1 MSEPDVRVSV
11 VVPTCNRADRVERL
25 LHALA
30 AQDLDEPFEV
40 VVVDDASIDNTVH
53 RLESFITTLDLPVVL
68 VASTANTGPAG
79 ARNRGW
85 HRARGDLVAFTDD
98 DCVPDPGWL
107 RGLVTVLDRADV
119 VVGRTRPP
127 DEQLD
132 RIGPFSNYL
141 DLEHNRS
148 FSTCNVA
155 YRREVLEKL
164 DGFDDVA
171 FIWPN
176 GEDTDLGLRAVKAGF
191 RDEYVEGA
199 LVWHDVGASDFR
211 RHLRRI
217 RRLDGI
223 VTLVAR
229 HPEARGMIG
238 AGRFLRSVDK
248 AVLVTWAAGGAL
260 AAQPRRKVTRV
271 GAVLAGLV
279 YVWQFRRCHYPAR
292 STGELILAIPLGY
305 VADSWT
311 VVVMARSSLR
321 HRTMLL

>member
-1 MSEPDVRVSV
+1 MSEPAVRISV
-11 VVPTCNRADRVERL
+11 VVPTCNRAARMERL
-25 LHALA
+25 LDALA
-30 AQDLDEPFEV
+30 VQDLGESFEV
-40 VVVDDASIDNTVH
+40 VVVDDASTDDTRQ
-53 RLESFITTLDLPVVL
+53 RLESFVTSLPLVV
-68 VASTANTGPAG
+68 VGSDVNTGPAG
-79 ARNRGW
+79 ARNLGW
-85 HRARGDLVAFTDD
+85 RRARSDLIAFIDD

-107 RGLVTVLDRADV
+107 QALTAALDQADI

-127 DEQLD
+127 EDQLD
-132 RIGPFSNYL
+132 RIGPFSNFL

-164 DGFDDVA
+164 DGFDEVA

-176 GEDTDLGLRAVKAGF
+176 GEDTDLGLRALKSGF
-191 RDEYVEGA
+191 HDRYADRA
-199 LVWHDVGASDFR
+199 LVWHDVGSSDFR

-248 AVLVTWAAGGAL
+248 AVLVTWVAGAAL
-260 AAQPRRKVTRV
+260 AWQPRRTVTRV
-271 GAVLAGLV
+271 GAVLAGLA

-292 STGELILAIPLGY
+292 STGELVVSIPLGY

-321 HRTMLL
+321 HRTLLL

>member
-1 MSEPDVRVSV
+1 MSEPAVRISV

-30 AQDLDEPFEV
+30 AQHLDEPFEV
-40 VVVDDASIDNTVH
+40 VVVDDASTDGTRQ
-53 RLESFITTLDLPVVL
+53 RLESLVTPFPLVV
-68 VASTANTGPAG
+68 VGSEVNTGPAG

-85 HRARGDLVAFTDD
+85 HRARGDLLVFTDD
-98 DCVPDPGWL
+98 DCVPDPEWL
-107 RGLVTVLDRADV
+107 RVLVDAFDEADI

-127 DEQLD
+127 EDQLH

-191 RDEYVEGA
+191 RDEYAARA
-199 LVWHDVGASDFR
+199 LVWHDVGSSDFR

-248 AVLVTWAAGGAL
+248 AVLVTWLAGAAL
-260 AAQPRRKVTRV
+260 AWRPRWRVTRA
-271 GAVLAGLV
+271 GTLLAAFL
-279 YVWQFRRCHYPAR
+279 YVWQFRRCHYRAR
-292 STGELILAIPLGY
+292 SAGELVVSIPLGY

-321 HRTMLL
+321 HRTVLL

>member
-1 MSEPDVRVSV
+1 MTEPAVRISV
-11 VVPTCNRADRVERL
+11 VVPTCNRAARMERL
-25 LHALA
+25 LGALA

-40 VVVDDASIDNTVH
+40 VVVDDASTDDTVA
-53 RLESFITTLDLPVVL
+53 RLESFLTTLDLPVTL
-68 VASTANTGPAG
+68 LTSAANTGPAG

-85 HRARGDLVAFTDD
+85 LAAGGDLIAFTDD

-107 RGLVTVLDRADV
+107 RTLAATLDEADIV
-119 VVGRTRPP
+119 IGRTRPP
-127 DEQLD
+127 DDQLE

-141 DLEHNRS
+141 DLEHNQS

-164 DGFDDVA
+164 DGFDEIA
-171 FIWPN
+171 FRWPN
-176 GEDTDLGLRAVKAGF
+176 GEDTDLGLRALTAGF
-191 RDEYVEGA
+191 RDQYTEGA

-211 RHLRRI
+211 RHLRRV

-229 HPEARGMIG
+229 HPEARQMIG

-248 AVLVTWAAGGAL
+248 AVLVTWAAGAAL
-260 AAQPRRKVTRV
+260 AAKPRSKVTRA
-271 GAVLAGLV
+271 GALLAGLV
-279 YVWQFRRCHYPAR
+279 YVWQFRRCHYRAR
-292 STGELILAIPLGY
+292 SATELVVSIPLGY

-321 HRTMLL
+321 HGTVLL

>member
-1 MSEPDVRVSV
+1 MTEPAVRISV

-30 AQDLDEPFEV
+30 TQDLEEPFEV
-40 VVVDDASIDNTVH
+40 VVVDDASTDDTVQ
-53 RLESFITTLDLPVVL
+53 RLESFVTSLPLVV
-68 VASTANTGPAG
+68 VGSDVNTGPAG

-85 HRARGDLVAFTDD
+85 HRASGELIVFTDD

-107 RGLVTVLDRADV
+107 GALVGAFDEADI

-127 DEQLD
+127 DDQLD

-141 DLEHNRS
+141 DLEHNQS
-148 FSTCNVA
+148 FSTCNVG

-164 DGFDDVA
+164 GGFDDVA

-176 GEDTDLGLRAVKAGF
+176 GEDTDLGLRAVKEGF
-191 RDEYVEGA
+191 RDRYAEQA

-229 HPEARGMIG
+229 HPEARQMVG

-248 AVLVTWAAGGAL
+248 AVLVTWLAGAALASQPRRRVIRLGAL
-260 AAQPRRKVTRV
+260 A
-271 GAVLAGLV
+271 AGLV
-279 YVWQFRRCHYPAR
+279 YVWQFRRCHYRAR
-292 STGELILAIPLGY
+292 STGELVVSIPLGY

-311 VVVMARSSLR
+311 VVIMARSSLR

>member
-1 MSEPDVRVSV
+1 M
-11 VVPTCNRADRVERL
+11 ERL
-25 LHALA
+25 LNALA

-40 VVVDDASIDNTVH
+40 VVVDDASSDDTVQ
-53 RLESFITTLDLPVVL
+53 RLESFITTLALPVQL
-68 VASTANTGPAG
+68 VGSKENTGPAG

-85 HRARGDLVAFTDD
+85 RRAQGDLIAFTDD
-98 DCVPDPGWL
+98 DCVPAAGWL
-107 RGLVTVLDRADV
+107 GALVAPLEVADI

-127 DEQLD
+127 DDQLD

-141 DLEHNRS
+141 DLEHNHS

-171 FIWPN
+171 FRWPN

-191 RDEYVEGA
+191 RDDYAERA
-199 LVWHDVGASDFR
+199 LVWHDVGSSDFR

-229 HPEARGMIG
+229 HPEARQMVG

-248 AVLVTWAAGGAL
+248 AVLLTWLAGAAL
-260 AAQPRRKVTRV
+260 AWQPRRPVIRV
-271 GAVLAGLV
+271 GALLAGLV
-279 YVWQFRRCHYPAR
+279 YVWQFRRCHYRAR
-292 STGELILAIPLGY
+292 STGELVVSIPLGY

-321 HRTMLL
+321 HRTVLL